1 MSSPN
6 NIRLTNELREVIKG
20 NLLHEVFKDRNEAL
34 QVKETAL
41 FKRIVDWYIGDKNL
55 AIMKQLPVDYFCS
68 RDVIT
73 PSDQHDKSEGR
84 ISSKDGVRV
93 PATIQYGSFEIPST
107 HAFWKDIRA
116 VNAEKKEIANDHNN
130 LTVKARG
137 MLASVNTVKALLLAW
152 PDVGPYLPAFA
163 EIKSLPAV
171 RVEEINDLIASFKK

>member
-1 MSSPN
+1 MSSSN
-6 NIRLTNELREVIKG
+6 GIRLTNELRETIKD
-20 NLLHEVFKDRNEAL
+20 NLLREVLKDRREAL

-68 RDVIT
+68 INVIT
-73 PSDQHDKSEGR
+73 PSDQHNKNEGR
-84 ISSKDGVRV
+84 IKSKDGVRV
-93 PATIQYGSFEIPST
+93 PATLQYGHCEIPST

-116 VNAEKKEIANDHNN
+116 IVAETAEIANDHNN